1 MIATGNHFFIQI
13 AGRFFPVTGELSSTV
28 CTFTGVPQYLQNLFS
43 FWYIIAAF
51 NTFHT
56 VDHPLVYAHN
66 STFDSLS
73 FRTQSEDEKSQFNS
87 SKTKTEESTIL
98 YFVSN
103 SSSVSRSFPLKY
115 GASG

>member
-1 MIATGNHFFIQI
+1 MKILLAGLGFKNHQTNYNLNVIVDTICKYRDSVDLILF
-13 AGRFFPVTGELSSTV
+13 GEA
-28 CTFTGVPQYLQNLFS
+28 FLQG
-43 FWYIIAAF
+43 
-51 NTFHT
+51 
-56 VDHPLVYAHN
+56 
-66 STFDSLS
+66 FDSLS